1 MKTKYRRGIDMV
13 DKSKRFAGLGLL
25 LLIVAAMV
33 LVPAASA
40 LPQYAS
46 AMNKL
51 YGTGS
56 CAVCHK
62 GGVGGAPRTPYG
74 LKFEAVATHSSNPT
88 AALKSI
94 GAPPGLAKASIT
106 VTVPNGG
113 ESWKRGTTHTITW
126 KKVGSTGS
134 SVKIELLK
142 GTVATLIK
150 KGVPNSGSFKWAIK
164 PTQAAGTNYKIRITS
179 TTNPAIKDT
188 SNSNFII
195 TV

>member
-1 MKTKYRRGIDMV
+1 MRTKYRRGLDMV
-13 DKSKRFAGLGLL
+13 DKSKSRYMGIGLL

-33 LVPAASA
+33 MVPAASA
-40 LPQYAS
+40 TPTYAS
-46 AMNKL
+46 ALNKL
-51 YGTGS
+51 YGTSS
-56 CAVCHK
+56 CAVCHT
-62 GGVGGAPRTPYG
+62 GGVGGAPRTAYG
-74 LKFEAVATHSSNPT
+74 LKFEHIATHASNPS

-113 ESWKRGTTHTITW
+113 EKWKRGTTQTIKW

-134 SVKIELLK
+134 SVKIELLN

-150 KGVPNSGSFKWAIK
+150 SGAPNSGSFKWTIK
-164 PTQAAGTNYKIRITS
+164 PTQAVGTTYKIRITS
-179 TTNPAIKDT
+179 NSAIKDT
-188 SNSNFII
+188 SNANFSI